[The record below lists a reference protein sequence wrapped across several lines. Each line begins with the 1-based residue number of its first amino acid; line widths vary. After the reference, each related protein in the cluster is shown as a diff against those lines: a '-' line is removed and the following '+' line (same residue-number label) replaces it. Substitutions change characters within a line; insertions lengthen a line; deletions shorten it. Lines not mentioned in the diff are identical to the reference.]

1 MLKVVKTER
10 GKVKTLTLKEKNKI
24 ALCKQIQ
31 DEKIAEMEIK
41 ETKRQTLI
49 IVGFMVLYFVMIA
62 YSVLMFLQATGDMV
76 KYAVNEQCGYE
87 RYLIEER

>member
-1 MLKVVKTER
+1 MR
-10 GKVKTLTLKEKNKI
+10 ALTLKEKNKI

-41 ETKRQTLI
+41 ETKRQVLF
-49 IVGFMVLYFVMIA
+49 IVGIMVIYFVMIA
-62 YSVLMFLQATGDMV
+62 YGAIMFLQVTGGMV

-87 RYLIEER
+87 RYLIEQR